1 MTAESLNA
9 FVQTNAVAHTGI
21 INERKELPM
30 TQKQPD
36 KYNTENMIRY
46 KTAIAAIDS
55 LVTQGLFTMK
65 DKAEMCKIIDKKY
78 GFNSCSIFA
87 S

>member
-1 MTAESLNA
+1 
-9 FVQTNAVAHTGI
+9 
-21 INERKELPM
+21 M

-46 KTAIAAIDS
+46 KTTIAAIDS
-55 LVTQGLFTMK
+55 LVTHGFLTLK
-65 DKAEMCKIIDKKY
+65 DKAEMRKIIDKKY